1 MVGRLVCAALCCAL
15 IACNDTMEGV
25 RTQFVGSYPFTPP
38 ERRTI
43 ARIAGAAALEARRH
57 LPALPHQITLQ
68 VRSGTDVIEEI
79 GATATA
85 MPPDWIVWTVD
96 PKHPR
101 GVLAIAE
108 RDLRAALFHE
118 FHHLVRQ
125 AASPPQ
131 TLMDHVIA
139 EGLATA
145 FERDFAGAS
154 PLWGQYPA
162 DVDQW
167 VDELQAQPSM
177 AKRDEW
183 LLRHPDGR
191 RWIGMRAGTYLV
203 DVAMKKLNRT
213 SAALVTT
220 PTNDI
225 LDAAID

>member
-15 IACNDTMEGV
+15 IACSDTMEGV

-57 LPALPHQITLQ
+57 LPALPRQITLQ

-79 GATATA
+79 GATAAA

-96 PKHPR
+96 PQHPR

-108 RDLRAALFHE
+108 GDLRAALFHE
-118 FHHLVRQ
+118 FHHLVRM
-125 AASPPQ
+125 AASHPQ

-162 DVDQW
+162 DVGKW
-167 VDELQAQPSM
+167 VDELQAQPSTAM
-177 AKRDEW
+177 RDEW

-203 DVAMKKLNRT
+203 DVAMKQLNRT
-213 SAALVTT
+213 SATLVTT
-220 PTNDI
+220 PTSDI
-225 LDAAID
+225 LDAAIH